1 MADADEN
8 LLVRVP
14 VLRNH
19 GRRDAHDDEAG
30 DSAPRKAARTPTR
43 TDAAVASRPP
53 TPRDEELV
61 VEEPEYGAEDLAAVD
76 AFMDDMGETA
86 EDGTE
91 DDMQSAREEESDGA

>member
-1 MADADEN
+1 MIHAAS
-8 LLVRVP
+8 VCVACVQP
-14 VLRNH
+14 SLRH
-19 GRRDAHDDEAG
+19 
-30 DSAPRKAARTPTR
+30 APLKGY

-91 DDMQSAREEESDGA
+91 DDMQSAREEESDGS